1 MLLFSL
7 PTVRCGWMSSVS
19 RSVYQWQVHQHTRLL
34 FLPVPSRNDCWRQR
48 QDVHWWVLWICSGID
63 VIFMFFSAFQSTT
76 WYSTLLVTF
85 RPAYGA
91 VLPHPWGR
99 ALWGSRPRKAPRG
112 RLLLLSGCRLGPRM
126 WRMSRKGL
134 SRVHPAVSPWSRL
147 LTQGWLHQ
155 RQTLPQRYCTVHR
168 LHRPPVLFHECPSPV
183 FVALLFTVDINECRM
198 INSLC
203 SNGRCRNT
211 IGSFRCRC
219 DNGYALDSDE
229 RNCTGE

>member
-1 MLLFSL
+1 MWMNVKCFPECVSMASASTHQAPFSASALQEWLLTSAAGRALVGTVNVQWYWCHLHVFFSL
-7 PTVRCGWMSSVS
+7 IISCIKSII
-19 RSVYQWQVHQHTRLL
+19 Q
-34 FLPVPSRNDCWRQR
+34 
-48 QDVHWWVLWICSGID
+48 
-63 VIFMFFSAFQSTT
+63 TT

-112 RLLLLSGCRLGPRM
+112 CLLLLSGCRLGPRM

-168 LHRPPVLFHECPSPV
+168 LHRPPVWFHECPS
-183 FVALLFTVDINECRM
+183 LSL
-198 INSLC
+198 SLC
-203 SNGRCRNT
+203 S
-211 IGSFRCRC
+211 
-219 DNGYALDSDE
+219 LP
-229 RNCTGE
+229 